1 MMPVIVQQLAR
12 WFFSRRPMLGSFL
25 CGLLVVSS
33 LGVAYSS
40 HETRN
45 MYRDLQQLEKDHD
58 DLEHEYEKL
67 LLEQSA
73 WAGYTRLNGLAQD
86 KLQMTAPAISE
97 MVVLR

>member
-1 MMPVIVQQLAR
+1 MPVIVQELLC
-12 WFFSRRPMLGSFL
+12 WFFSPRPIAGSLL
-25 CGLLVVSS
+25 CCLLVVSS

-40 HETRN
+40 HQTRN

-73 WAGYTRLNGLAQD
+73 WADYTRLNGLAQN
-86 KLQMTAPAISE
+86 KLQMTAPENSE
-97 MVVLR
+97 TVVLR

>member
-1 MMPVIVQQLAR
+1 MPIIVKLLFGWLA
-12 WFFSRRPMLGSFL
+12 SSKPLLTSSL
-25 CGLLVVSS
+25 CCLFVVSA

-45 MYRDLQQLEKDHD
+45 MYRDLQNLEKDHD

-67 LLEQSA
+67 ILEQSA
-73 WAGYTRLNGLAQD
+73 WADYTRLNQIALD
-86 KLQMTAPAISE
+86 KLQMSVPTISE

>member
-1 MMPVIVQQLAR
+1 MPLILQQLMR
-12 WFFSRRPMLGSFL
+12 WFFSPKPIAGSLL
-25 CGLLVVSS
+25 CGLLVVSA
-33 LGVAYSS
+33 LGVAFSS

-73 WAGYTRLNGLAQD
+73 WADYTRLNELAQD
-86 KLQMTAPAISE
+86 KLQMATPETSE

>member
-1 MMPVIVQQLAR
+1 MPMIVQQIMR
-12 WFFSRRPMLGSFL
+12 WFFSPGPMAGSLL
-25 CGLLVVSS
+25 CGILVVSA

-40 HETRN
+40 HQTRN

-73 WAGYTRLNGLAQD
+73 WADYTRLNELAQD
-86 KLQMTAPAISE
+86 KLEMTAPETGE

>member
-58 DLEHEYEKL
+58 DSNTNMKSCYSSKVRGQTTL
-67 LLEQSA
+67 
-73 WAGYTRLNGLAQD
+73 G
-86 KLQMTAPAISE
+86 
-97 MVVLR
+97 

>member
-73 WAGYTRLNGLAQD
+73 WADYTRLNRLAQD